1 MNALDKPV
9 RASVIIPTLNA
20 AAWLPELIAR
30 LKSQSLPPSEIIVV
44 DSSSSDGTAELAA
57 AHGARVVSVARDDF
71 DHGGTRNLAAR
82 QAQGDVL
89 VFLTQDALPLDD
101 GFLAALVR
109 PLLEEEGVAAVC
121 GRQVPRPD
129 ADVLDRTA
137 REFNYPPEPTRKTL
151 ADADRYGIKAF
162 FFSNV
167 CSAVR
172 RDAFEEAGGFPE
184 PAILNEDMVLAA
196 RLMQAGYAV
205 AYEPGARVWHSHRYS
220 PVQQF
225 RRYFDIGV
233 SLRMNDRLLRYAKAE
248 GEGARLLRHQLRVLS
263 RERRWGTMP
272 RLMLEAAAKYAGYRL
287 GLAHRKLPLFLCRK
301 FSMHRHF
308 WDRGKPRHPKQNGSE
323 TGV

>member
-9 RASVIIPTLNA
+9 RISVIIPTLNA
-20 AAWLPELIAR
+20 AAWLPELLAR
-30 LKSQSLPPSEIIVV
+30 LKSQSLPPAEILVV

-57 AHGARVVSVARDDF
+57 AHGARVVTVARGEF

-82 QAQGDVL
+82 QATGDVL
-89 VFLTQDALPLDD
+89 VFLTQDALPVDD
-101 GFLAALVR
+101 EVLAALVR
-109 PLLEEEGVAAVC
+109 PLGEEGVAAVC
-121 GRQVPRPD
+121 GRQVPRPG

-137 REFNYPPEPTRKTL
+137 REFNYPPEPSRKTL
-151 ADADRYGIKAF
+151 ADADRYGIKTF

-172 RDAFEEAGGFPE
+172 RDAFEKAGGFPE
-184 PAILNEDMVLAA
+184 PAILNEDMILVA
-196 RLMQAGYAV
+196 RLMLAGYAV

-220 PVQQF
+220 PAQQF

-233 SLRMNDRLLRYAKAE
+233 SLRMNDWLLRYARAE
-248 GEGARLLRHQLRVLS
+248 GEGVRLLRHQLRVLF
-263 RERRWGTMP
+263 RERRWETAP
-272 RLMLEAAAKYAGYRL
+272 RLAMEAAAKYAGYRI
-287 GLAHRKLPLFLCRK
+287 GLAYRKLPLFLCRR

-308 WDRGKPRHPKQNGSE
+308 WDRGKPHGLKPDGSG

>member
-1 MNALDKPV
+1 MKAVDRLV
-9 RASVIIPTLNA
+9 RVSVIIPTLNA
-20 AAWLPELIAR
+20 AVWLPELLTR
-30 LKSQSLPPSEIIVV
+30 LKSQSLPPTEIIIA

-57 AHGARVVSVARDDF
+57 AHGARVVTVARDEF

-82 QAQGDVL
+82 QALGDVL
-89 VFLTQDALPLDD
+89 VFLTQDALPVDD
-101 GFLAALVR
+101 EFLATLVR
-109 PLLEEEGVAAVC
+109 PLGEERVAAVC

-137 REFNYPPEPTRKTL
+137 REFNYPPEPSRKTL

-196 RLMQAGYAV
+196 RLMRAGYAV
-205 AYEPGARVWHSHRYS
+205 AFEPGARVWHSHRYS
-220 PVQQF
+220 PAQQF

-233 SLRMNDRLLRYAKAE
+233 SLRMNDWLLRYARAE
-248 GEGARLLRHQLRVLS
+248 GEGVRLLRHQLRVLF
-263 RERRWGTMP
+263 RERRWETAP
-272 RLMLEAAAKYAGYRL
+272 RLAMEAAAKYAGYRL
-287 GLAHRKLPLFLCRK
+287 GLAYRKLPLFLCRK

-308 WDRGKPRHPKQNGSE
+308 WDPGKPRHVERTGS
-323 TGV
+323 GAAI